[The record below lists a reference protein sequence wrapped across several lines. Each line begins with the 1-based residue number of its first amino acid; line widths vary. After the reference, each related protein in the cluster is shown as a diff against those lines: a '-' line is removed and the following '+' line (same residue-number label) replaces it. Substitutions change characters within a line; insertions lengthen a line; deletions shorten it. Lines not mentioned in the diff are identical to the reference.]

1 MATRFLRY
9 DSDPILRKKCKAVLK
24 VDDKIRQL
32 LDDMLD
38 TLHETENG
46 AALAAN
52 QVGVL
57 KRLVVI
63 DFNDTR
69 LKLVNPQM
77 ISQSGVQECVE
88 GCLSFP
94 NRFVKTIRPQKV
106 TIQALNEYGEEMIID
121 GEDEMAKCF
130 CHELEHLDGMIFLD
144 KAIEELSAL
153 WCKLTDAVSEK
164 EKEFY
169 EQSYYDVRRMWFWK
183 DYLRQEERTGR
194 IYQTFHRRRNVE
206 TLWEKRN

>member
-63 DFNDTR
+63 DFNDT
-69 LKLVNPQM
+69 
-77 ISQSGVQECVE
+77 I
-88 GCLSFP
+88 
-94 NRFVKTIRPQKV
+94 KTCKSANNKPKRC
-106 TIQALNEYGEEMIID
+106 A
-121 GEDEMAKCF
+121 
-130 CHELEHLDGMIFLD
+130 GM
-144 KAIEELSAL
+144 
-153 WCKLTDAVSEK
+153 C
-164 EKEFY
+164 
-169 EQSYYDVRRMWFWK
+169 
-183 DYLRQEERTGR
+183 
-194 IYQTFHRRRNVE
+194 
-206 TLWEKRN
+206 

>member
-106 TIQALNEYGEEMIID
+106 TIQALNEYGEEIIVE

-130 CHELEHLDGMIFLD
+130 CHELDHLDGMIFLD

-153 WCKLTDAVSEK
+153 
-164 EKEFY
+164 
-169 EQSYYDVRRMWFWK
+169 
-183 DYLRQEERTGR
+183 
-194 IYQTFHRRRNVE
+194 
-206 TLWEKRN
+206 

>member
-57 KRLVVI
+57 
-63 DFNDTR
+63 
-69 LKLVNPQM
+69 
-77 ISQSGVQECVE
+77 
-88 GCLSFP
+88 
-94 NRFVKTIRPQKV
+94 
-106 TIQALNEYGEEMIID
+106 NEYGEEIIVD

-153 WCKLTDAVSEK
+153 
-164 EKEFY
+164 
-169 EQSYYDVRRMWFWK
+169 
-183 DYLRQEERTGR
+183 
-194 IYQTFHRRRNVE
+194 
-206 TLWEKRN
+206 